1 MTAPVSL
8 LKACTDR
15 RLLGAAID
23 WYPAQRE
30 LLASLDSDRQT
41 HIWAIGRQSG
51 KSSMAGA
58 AAVHNTCL
66 RPDLD
71 EKLPRGRMRHAL
83 IAAAGEAQARDFI
96 AVTAAIVDASPL
108 LAGCAD
114 VKSDRIDFA
123 LPRTAADG
131 TRWTAKTSIRAMT
144 SSSRTTRG
152 LTASLLVLD
161 EFAHLEND
169 AALFAALTPSLR
181 AFGALGR
188 TLICST
194 PNGRSGKFFEL
205 FEMAQGGVLPSVSVW
220 QASVSE
226 VVPGVDDA
234 WLDARRAE
242 LGDALYSQEYLAEFT
257 DAGGSFFDLS
267 EVEFADA
274 PAAPE
279 DAAEGSWVAALDPAF
294 HADSFGVAMIGRAP
308 LESDRL
314 LVGAVE
320 SIKPS
325 GAGRSFE
332 QRRGREDA
340 TLERV
345 WEAIGPYEP
354 RRIVTDQH
362 NSKAIESYFGRKGV
376 QVEVVNLTR
385 TKQTSAF
392 VALRSRL
399 VDGSLTCWRE
409 PRLVDE
415 LRRVRAK
422 DTETVYLPRTGDSHC
437 DAAAA
442 LALGVSVM
450 EDYGGPLVICAP
462 RVNRGLAWSYSSS
475 VFG

>member
-1 MTAPVSL
+1 MTARALSL
-8 LKACTDR
+8 AKACSDK
-15 RLLGAAID
+15 RLLGAAIG
-23 WYPAQRE
+23 WYPAQVE
-30 LLASLDSDRQT
+30 LLASLDGDVQT
-41 HIWAIGRQSG
+41 HLWAIGRQSG
-51 KSSMAGA
+51 KSSMAAA
-58 AAVHNTCL
+58 AAVHNAAL
-66 RPDLD
+66 RADLD
-71 EKLPRGRMRHAL
+71 DVLPHGRTRYVL
-83 IAAAGEAQARDFI
+83 VAAAGQDQATEFVR
-96 AVTAAIVDASPL
+96 VAAALIDESPL
-108 LAGCAD
+108 LAGYAT
-114 VKSDRIDFA
+114 VRSERIDFSI
-123 LPRTAADG
+123 PRTGPDG
-131 TRWTAKTSIRAMT
+131 GRWMAKTAIRAMT
-144 SSSRTTRG
+144 TNSRTIRG
-152 LTASLLVLD
+152 LSASLLVLD
-161 EFAHLEND
+161 EFAHTEND
-169 AALFAALTPSLR
+169 AQLFAALTPSLR
-181 AFGALGR
+181 AFGAR
-188 TLICST
+188 AKTLICST
-194 PNGRSGKFFEL
+194 PNGRSGEFFRLYE
-205 FEMAQGGVLPSVSVW
+205 AASGGVLTSASVW
-220 QASVSE
+220 QAGVNV
-226 VVPGVDDA
+226 VVPGVDEE
-234 WLDARRAE
+234 WLEARRAE

-257 DAGGSFFDLS
+257 DSGGSFFDLS

-294 HADSFGVAMIGRAP
+294 HADSFGVAMIGTAP
-308 LESDRL
+308 LEPDRL

-320 SIKPS
+320 SIKPA
-325 GAGRSFE
+325 GAGKSFE

-376 QVEVVNLTR
+376 RVEVVNLTR
-385 TKQTSAF
+385 AKQTAAF

-422 DTETVYLPRTGDSHC
+422 DTETIYLPRTGDSHC

-450 EDYGGPLVICAP
+450 EDSGGPPV
-462 RVNRGLAWSYSSS
+462 RVVLSGSGITRSYSSS